1 MKILLIAVALIFT
14 ASICHAEDNLTPLV
28 EKLEDIST
36 RIEMGISLNTLAESI
51 SAIKFQYRKVD
62 TDGLRGQNPLL
73 DDNLKEVLEALEDY
87 AKVWKV
93 QEVEGYKFIEGTGG
107 YYTKY
112 PGVYNLRRCDKYGCN
127 VAVAGIKECIFDV
140 IKEKLNKAKS
150 LHKNGW

>member
-1 MKILLIAVALIFT
+1 MKKLCIAIILVLT
-14 ASICHAEDNLTPLV
+14 ASIAHAEDNLTPLV
-28 EKLEDIST
+28 DKLEEITT
-36 RIEMGISLNTLAESI
+36 RIELGISLNSFAENI
-51 SAIKFQYRKVD
+51 AAIRTQYRKVNN
-62 TDGLRGQNPLL
+62 DGLRGQNPLL

-112 PGVYNLRRCDKYGCN
+112 PGVYNLRRCDKYACS